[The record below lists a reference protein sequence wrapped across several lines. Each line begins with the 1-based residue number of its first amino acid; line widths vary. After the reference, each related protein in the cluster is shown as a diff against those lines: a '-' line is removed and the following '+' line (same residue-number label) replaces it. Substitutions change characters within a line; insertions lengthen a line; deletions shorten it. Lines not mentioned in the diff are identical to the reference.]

1 MYVRGNPVRLS
12 DPSGN
17 AGVDDVDSLSSKQQ
31 EQNGN
36 GTNSSTPQTK
46 IDRPTE
52 LWGKWKSL
60 SNKEME
66 SAKQLAKEKWG
77 VNPKSWYIPRKN
89 GAVSESYGKLY
100 AAIEKSA
107 QKHNLSPSFLQSV
120 AMGEDV
126 YGAVNTLVSAGIAY
140 DNANIKIDS
149 YQYLGLDNIGK
160 EAAELVKQGY
170 LDKSILKDIEAY
182 NSVNEKNEPITPA
195 RIAGF
200 DSAIELVAA
209 TLDKGRN
216 DILSYAKK
224 EGVSID
230 EESQKDIV
238 EFLTYANFNRPS
250 TARDAVNNLDSY
262 TQKYQYKERND
273 QTNVRFNTM
282 LRMSTSQMIKEL
294 GVYETH

>member
-1 MYVRGNPVRLS
+1 M
-12 DPSGN
+12 
-17 AGVDDVDSLSSKQQ
+17 K
-31 EQNGN
+31 
-36 GTNSSTPQTK
+36 
-46 IDRPTE
+46 
-52 LWGKWKSL
+52 
-60 SNKEME
+60 
-66 SAKQLAKEKWG
+66 
-77 VNPKSWYIPRKN
+77 
-89 GAVSESYGKLY
+89 
-100 AAIEKSA
+100 
-107 QKHNLSPSFLQSV
+107 
-120 AMGEDV
+120 
-126 YGAVNTLVSAGIAY
+126 
-140 DNANIKIDS
+140 
-149 YQYLGLDNIGK
+149 
-160 EAAELVKQGY
+160 
-170 LDKSILKDIEAY
+170 
-182 NSVNEKNEPITPA
+182 KNEPITPA

-209 TLDKGRN
+209 TLDKSRK